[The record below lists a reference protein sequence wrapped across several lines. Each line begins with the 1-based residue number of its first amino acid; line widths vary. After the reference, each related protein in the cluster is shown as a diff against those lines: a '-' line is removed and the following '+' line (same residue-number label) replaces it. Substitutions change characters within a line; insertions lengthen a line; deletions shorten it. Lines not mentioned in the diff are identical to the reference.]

1 MLLEIE
7 PKSINCM
14 GFGRRGLVSTLVT
27 QVATSEDAGHADREG
42 HNRNVDP
49 RYRADRMSGFGASR
63 CG

>member
-14 GFGRRGLVSTLVT
+14 GFGRRRLELSQVS
-27 QVATSEDAGHADREG
+27 QVATVEDAGHADREG